1 MSDLFPI
8 VTYTVSSTPRKSIY
22 SWHAL
27 RIDSC
32 QRKRRLQCK
41 IVLQVNNQTNSEFIC
56 YVWKCDL
63 RLNIAWHLQ
72 IQLKT
77 ISISHEGWIIWSHE
91 GESTSQNTHI
101 CISEGSILNIDPLYP
116 LNFVNRS
123 SIPVKF
129 CFVSYSLRLGM
140 CSLVVVIRLKN
151 YFLSLK
157 ANEVR
162 VSWFCFV
169 SKWLPSAI

>member
-1 MSDLFPI
+1 MLLKNSLVVLIFFSYSNNSANQSLFFNYSCLHFIIIFLAAVFLGKQRHVLNKLVSDLFPI

-63 RLNIAWHLQ
+63 ASEYRMTSPNTAENNKHLIRGLNY
-72 IQLKT
+72 LKPWRWV
-77 ISISHEGWIIWSHE
+77 H
-91 GESTSQNTHI
+91 
-101 CISEGSILNIDPLYP
+101 
-116 LNFVNRS
+116 
-123 SIPVKF
+123 
-129 CFVSYSLRLGM
+129 
-140 CSLVVVIRLKN
+140 
-151 YFLSLK
+151 
-157 ANEVR
+157 
-162 VSWFCFV
+162 V
-169 SKWLPSAI
+169 SKHSYLYF